1 MTFYFRKLYSSE
13 IFVCVASRMKCE
25 LNMKQCML
33 QQNWKCYR
41 GSAKAKD
48 GLRQYEINSQD
59 ESVEKDQNS
68 TDMEPFL

>member
-1 MTFYFRKLYSSE
+1 
-13 IFVCVASRMKCE
+13 
-25 LNMKQCML
+25 MKQCML

-59 ESVEKDQNS
+59 ESVEQDQNS